1 VTKNACYKYTVNT
14 SHNVHKSRNVY
25 WVMFEIHII
34 EFKSMCSHRDSDG
47 RTKNNFKTFY
57 ITLSAFAV
65 TNTIRICRRFILWLN
80 ITFL

>member
-1 VTKNACYKYTVNT
+1 
-14 SHNVHKSRNVY
+14 
-25 WVMFEIHII
+25 MFEIHII